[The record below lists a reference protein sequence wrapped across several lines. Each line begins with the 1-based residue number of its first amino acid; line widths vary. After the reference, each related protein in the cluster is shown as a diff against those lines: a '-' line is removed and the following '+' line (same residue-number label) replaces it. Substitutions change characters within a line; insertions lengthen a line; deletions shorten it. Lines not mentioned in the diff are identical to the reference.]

1 MPNYVKLASEV
12 FLTASQSRE
21 LDRVAIEQ
29 FGIHSLVLMENAGNN
44 AAQQIASRFRAESK
58 VTVLAGS
65 GNNGGDGWVIARHLS
80 ALGFETRGIL
90 IGQRAKLSPDNLSN
104 ILILEKSGFPL
115 ITVDAELPIS
125 AGAPLEPSSMAA
137 QWLHDSDIVIDALL
151 GTGSKGAPRE
161 PMTQWIEFAN
171 SLSATRV
178 AIDLPSGLDADSGVV
193 SEPTFRADLTLTM
206 ASQKGLAIT
215 KSDFRQSSRA
225 HRYLQPNSLI
235 NKIRPPSH
243 FALQRCALGNFQTAT
258 SLPSR
263 TCW

>member
-161 PMTQWIEFAN
+161 PMAQWIEFAN
-171 SLSATRV
+171 SIAATRV

-206 ASQKGLAIT
+206 ASQKIGFINRKARPWLGEIIVLPIGLPV
-215 KSDFRQSSRA
+215 KVFQD
-225 HRYLQPNSLI
+225 
-235 NKIRPPSH
+235 KILSH
-243 FALQRCALGNFQTAT
+243 IHPR
-258 SLPSR
+258 
-263 TCW
+263 W

>member
-44 AAQQIASRFRAESK
+44 AALQIASRFRVESR

-80 ALGFETRGIL
+80 ALGFDVRGIL
-90 IGQRAKLSPDNLSN
+90 IGQRSKLSPDNLN
-104 ILILEKSGFPL
+104 NLLILEKSDFPL
-115 ITVDAELPIS
+115 LNLDAESSFATGPS
-125 AGAPLEPSSMAA
+125 NEPSNMA
-137 QWLHDSDIVIDALL
+137 QEWLFNSDIVIDSLL

-161 PMTQWIEFAN
+161 PLAQWIEFAN

-178 AIDLPSGLDADSGVV
+178 AIDLPSGLDADSGMV

-206 ASQKGLAIT
+206 ASQKIGFINRKARPWLGEIIVLPIGLPVKVIQ
-215 KSDFRQSSRA
+215 D
-225 HRYLQPNSLI
+225 
-235 NKIRPPSH
+235 KILSH
-243 FALQRCALGNFQTAT
+243 IHPR
-258 SLPSR
+258 
-263 TCW
+263 W